1 MTIQPQ
7 LIDLCIK
14 RDRRAEYEL
23 YKLTYSY
30 LMSICMRYSKDKD
43 AASESLNI
51 GFLKIL
57 KILPNCT
64 EMELKRKKHFFEQEF
79 YLMYKLQNQPNV
91 CKFIKFVDGH
101 QIGKI

>member
-43 AASESLNI
+43 SASESLNI

-57 KILPNCT
+57 K
-64 EMELKRKKHFFEQEF
+64 KHM
-79 YLMYKLQNQPNV
+79 L
-91 CKFIKFVDGH
+91 
-101 QIGKI
+101 